1 MKGAFGAAAFGAV
14 GTALGEF
21 WGAREPREKRLLTI
35 GGTVLGLVIIYSLFW
50 EPAFEGRQNLRE
62 SLPQQRAQLA
72 QMQAEAR
79 QARELTKSAAG
90 VAPSGDTLRQAMAD
104 SLSAHGLANIEVTA
118 LGDSMQ
124 VRGKNIAFADWV
136 GWVDDMRKQ
145 NKVQISEANLKAL
158 DKDGQVD
165 LDATFAPALAQS
177 GTRQ

>member
-21 WGAREPREKRLLTI
+21 WSAREPREKRLLTI
-35 GGTVLGLVIIYSLFW
+35 GGAVLGLVIVYSLFW

-62 SLPQQRAQLA
+62 ELPQQRAQLA

-79 QARELTKSAAG
+79 QAHELTSAAAG
-90 VAPSGDTLRQAMAD
+90 VAPTGDTLRQALVD
-104 SLSAHGLANIEVTA
+104 SLAAHGLANIEVTA

-124 VRGKNIAFADWV
+124 IRGKNIAFADWI

-145 NKVQISEANLKAL
+145 NKVQISEANVKAL
-158 DKDGQVD
+158 EKDGQVD
-165 LDATFAPALAQS
+165 LDATFAPTVAH
-177 GTRQ
+177 